1 MKGSKE
7 MLKVGIVGIGN
18 TGNQIAALG
27 MKELKIPVLAINS
40 SEKDLETVPE
50 GVPSILLKNGNAPAQ
65 GAGKDRSLAKKY
77 LKNTIKEM
85 LGSEKVTSFIASLD
99 ILFVISSTGGGTGSG
114 TAPILTSVVNNM
126 FSKVK
131 TILIGVLPVMT
142 EALSAQ
148 VNTVEYLNELYSSL
162 STQTYMLYDN
172 DKFASLP
179 SYQIMEEVNK
189 EVIKDI
195 DVLRCKYNYTTR
207 YDSIDE
213 EDMKRLT
220 SFQGRLMV
228 SRLEDIKEKECESK
242 SIEDMLISN
251 IRSNAHVE
259 SQRDRKVIA
268 SGIITNLS
276 ETVSRDF
283 DNHIPKVRDFVGVPI
298 HDFNHIYINE
308 ERKMPNN
315 VFLILSGLSPV
326 NDKIFKINDRIDEI
340 QEKQKIAEE
349 ENALKAMDVDG
360 LTDSVSK
367 NDTTKTKQD
376 EIKLSDIF
384 AQFGA

>member
-1 MKGSKE
+1 
-7 MLKVGIVGIGN
+7 MLNVGIIGIGN

-27 MKELKIPVLAINS
+27 QKELKIPVLAINS
-40 SEKDLETVPE
+40 STKDLETVPD
-50 GVPSILLKNGNAPAQ
+50 GVPSILLKNGTEAAQ

-77 LKNTIKEM
+77 LKNTIADM
-85 LGSEKVTSFIASLD
+85 LQTTEVTDFIRSLD
-99 ILFVISSTGGGTGSG
+99 ILFIISSTGGGTGSG
-114 TAPILTSVVNNM
+114 TAPVLTSIVNNM

-131 TILIGVLPVMT
+131 TILIGVLPVMS

-148 VNTVEYLNELYSSL
+148 VNTVQYLNELYTSL
-162 STQTYMLYDN
+162 PSQTYMLYDN
-172 DKFASLP
+172 DNLSSLP
-179 SYQIMEEVNK
+179 SYQIMEKVNS

-220 SFQGRLMV
+220 SFSGRTAV
-228 SRLEDIKEKECESK
+228 SRLEDVKEKDCEIK
-242 SIEDMLISN
+242 SLEEMLISN
-251 IRSNAHVE
+251 IKSNAHVE
-259 SQRDRKVIA
+259 SQRDNKITA
-268 SGIITNLS
+268 TGIITNLS

-308 ERKMPNN
+308 DRKMPNN
-315 VFLILSGLSPV
+315 VFLILSGLTPV
-326 NDKIFKINDRIDEI
+326 NDKIVKINDRIDEI

-349 ENALKAMDVDG
+349 ENAIAAMNVEG
-360 LTDSVSK
+360 LTESVTK
-367 NDTTKTKQD
+367 NDTTKEKQGNV
-376 EIKLSDIF
+376 DIDNLF